1 MIFSEKFVF
10 EKSIFLY
17 LLQPTIVN
25 DKMQVVVPEGC
36 EIPQV
41 YIEYVNDY
49 TAMINGY
56 ISRLQQDKK
65 ADLALIINNNNVEDI
80 VLFDY
85 MKRQNDTIAMTLS
98 REDAAAIGMS
108 LDNYDKQIEVLT
120 LFDADTTFRAGT
132 MERTAIYTSI
142 FLNHNVLK
150 IIEENIFNNIEN
162 DFKTLNEKYKN
173 SL

>member
-1 MIFSEKFVF
+1 
-10 EKSIFLY
+10 
-17 LLQPTIVN
+17 
-25 DKMQVVVPEGC
+25 
-36 EIPQV
+36 
-41 YIEYVNDY
+41 
-49 TAMINGY
+49 
-56 ISRLQQDKK
+56 
-65 ADLALIINNNNVEDI
+65 
-80 VLFDY
+80 
-85 MKRQNDTIAMTLS
+85 MKRQNDTIATILS

-162 DFKTLNEKYKN
+162 DFKTFNEKYKN